1 MNPTKEMERNGLH
14 PEQMPTKK
22 KSSKSRHLN
31 PTKKMEKPDH
41 IRSGATT
48 KKRGASLLG
57 SATSFTKKWKNLGRI
72 FNRRGI

>member
-41 IRSGATT
+41 IR
-48 KKRGASLLG
+48 KRCARVQQQ
-57 SATSFTKKWKNLGRI
+57 KNEERAYWVLPHLYKEMEEFRSHL
-72 FNRRGI
+72 